1 MSVLAKGA
9 DGKRTYSYSA
19 DTVYTAALSALQ
31 NEKCFSVKRY
41 DEAAKTIE
49 AKTGASMRTFGEA
62 ITIKICGTSA
72 ESCDVSVS
80 SELLVPALTD
90 GGKNKANVNRI
101 LELIAGA
108 LKKKQQTP
116 SVYHVVGSSGRT
128 LDVYEE
134 KCVITTK
141 ASLTSW
147 ATGNSS
153 DGEKTIYYVD
163 CIGVQF
169 KRCGTGLTIGYL
181 QLETASGL
189 MNQKTNNFWNENSFT
204 FNKEEQ
210 NEQVAEIADY
220 IKEKIDEIKRQKSA
234 PQATT
239 VVQQASAADELKKF
253 KELLD
258 MGVITQEEFDAK
270 KKQLLG
276 L

>member
-31 NEKCFSVKRY
+31 NEKGFSVKSY
-41 DEAAKTIE
+41 DESAKTIE

-62 ITIKICGTSA
+62 ITIKIFGTSA

-141 ASLTSW
+141 ASLSSW

-189 MNQKTNNFWNENSFT
+189 MNKKADNFWNENSFT

>member
-1 MSVLAKGA
+1 
-9 DGKRTYSYSA
+9 
-19 DTVYTAALSALQ
+19 
-31 NEKCFSVKRY
+31 
-41 DEAAKTIE
+41 
-49 AKTGASMRTFGEA
+49 MRAFGEA
-62 ITIKICGTSA
+62 ITIKIFATSA

-101 LELIAGA
+101 LELLADA

-116 SVYHVVGSSGRT
+116 AIYHVVGSAGRT

-189 MNQKTNNFWNENSFT
+189 MNKKADNFWNENSFT

-220 IKEKIDEIKRQKSA
+220 IKEKIDEIKRQKST

>member
-1 MSVLAKGA
+1 MSVLPKGA

-31 NEKCFSVKRY
+31 NEKGFSVKSY
-41 DEAAKTIE
+41 DESAKTIE

-62 ITIKICGTSA
+62 ITIKIFGTSA

-141 ASLTSW
+141 ASLSSW

-189 MNQKTNNFWNENSFT
+189 MNKKADNFWNENSFT

>member
-31 NEKCFSVKRY
+31 NEKGFSVKRY

-80 SELLVPALTD
+80 SELLAPALTD

-116 SVYHVVGSSGRT
+116 SVYHVVGSSGST

>member
-19 DTVYTAALSALQ
+19 DTVYTAALFALQ
-31 NEKCFSVKRY
+31 NEKGFSVKSY
-41 DEAAKTIE
+41 DESAKTIE

-62 ITIKICGTSA
+62 ITIKIFGTSA

-141 ASLTSW
+141 ASLSSW

-189 MNQKTNNFWNENSFT
+189 MNKKTDNFWNENSFT

>member
-31 NEKCFSVKRY
+31 NEKGFSVKRY
-41 DEAAKTIE
+41 DETAKTIE

-210 NEQVAEIADY
+210 NEQIAEIADY

>member
-31 NEKCFSVKRY
+31 NEKGFSVKSY
-41 DEAAKTIE
+41 DESAKTIE

-62 ITIKICGTSA
+62 ITIKIFGTSA

-128 LDVYEE
+128 LEVYEE

-141 ASLTSW
+141 ASLSSW

-189 MNQKTNNFWNENSFT
+189 MNKKADNFWNENSFT

>member
-31 NEKCFSVKRY
+31 NEKGFSIKSY
-41 DEAAKTIE
+41 DESSKTIE
-49 AKTGASMRTFGEA
+49 AKTGASMRAFGEA
-62 ITIKICGTSA
+62 ITIKIFATSA

-101 LELIAGA
+101 LELLADA

-116 SVYHVVGSSGRT
+116 PVYHVVGSAGRT

-169 KRCGTGLTIGYL
+169 KRCGAGLTIGYL

-189 MNQKTNNFWNENSFT
+189 MNRKADNFWNENSFT
-204 FNKEEQ
+204 FHKEEQ
-210 NEQVAEIADY
+210 NEQVAEISDY

-234 PQATT
+234 PQTTT
-239 VVQQASAADELKKF
+239 VVQQTSAADELKKF

>member
-31 NEKCFSVKRY
+31 NEKGFSVKSY
-41 DEAAKTIE
+41 DESAKTIE

-62 ITIKICGTSA
+62 ITIKIFGTSA

-141 ASLTSW
+141 ASLSSW

-189 MNQKTNNFWNENSFT
+189 MNKKADNFWNENSFT

-258 MGVITQEEFDAK
+258 MGVITQEEFNAK

>member
-31 NEKCFSVKRY
+31 NEKGFSVKSY
-41 DEAAKTIE
+41 DESAKTIE

-62 ITIKICGTSA
+62 ITIEIFGTSA

-141 ASLTSW
+141 ASLSSW

-189 MNQKTNNFWNENSFT
+189 MNKKADNFWNENSFT

>member
-31 NEKCFSVKRY
+31 NEKGFSVKSY

-62 ITIKICGTSA
+62 ITIKIIGTSA

-101 LELIAGA
+101 LELLAGA

-116 SVYHVVGSSGRT
+116 PVYHVVGSAGRT

-169 KRCGTGLTIGYL
+169 KRCGAGLTIGYL

-189 MNQKTNNFWNENSFT
+189 MNKKADNFWNENSFT

-234 PQATT
+234 PQTTT
-239 VVQQASAADELKKF
+239 VVQQTSAADELKKF

>member
-31 NEKCFSVKRY
+31 NEKGFSVKRY

-128 LDVYEE
+128 LDVHEE

-210 NEQVAEIADY
+210 NEQIAEIADY

>member
-31 NEKCFSVKRY
+31 NEKGFSVKRY
-41 DEAAKTIE
+41 DDAAKTIE

-210 NEQVAEIADY
+210 NEQIAEIADY